1 MILLNPHRRK
11 AVTDA
16 TTSKWPGNNIPV
28 FKKDNEAKKELEA
41 LVEKLSPDCT
51 FESAGFNV
59 ESIKQ
64 HILDVLNKRRRRHRS
79 GHDYN
84 KASRIFFFNFNNT
97 LQGYITDIT
106 WLRGDTKFL
115 FEC

>member
-51 FESAGFNV
+51 FEPAGFNV

-64 HILDVLNKRRRRHRS
+64 HILDVLNERRRRHRS

-84 KASRIFFFNFNNT
+84 KASRIFFLILITHYRDIYN
-97 LQGYITDIT
+97 GYYMVAWRYEIS
-106 WLRGDTKFL
+106 L
-115 FEC
+115 